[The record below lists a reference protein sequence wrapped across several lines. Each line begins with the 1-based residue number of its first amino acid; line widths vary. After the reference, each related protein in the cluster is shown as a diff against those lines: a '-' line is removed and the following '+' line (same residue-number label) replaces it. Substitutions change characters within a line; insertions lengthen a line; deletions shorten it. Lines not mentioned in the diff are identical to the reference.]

1 MQAQKASATAASK
14 ASRTIINPILKDEV
28 VFLETSHES
37 NGRHT
42 LVEVTLSA
50 SGGNPLHFHEGFS
63 EEFTCLEG
71 ELSIQLDDQ
80 TIRLQPG
87 ESATAPALSK
97 HRFFNQ
103 SKESCRFQCRI
114 TPGCPG
120 FEQTLQITYGL
131 ARDGQSNAQGMPKSL
146 YALGYTVM
154 ISGTCLTGTMSVL
167 QPVLN
172 WLGRQAIKKG
182 IAAELQRRYITIW

>member
-1 MQAQKASATAASK
+1 MSSIKAPKPKSV

-28 VFLETSHES
+28 IFLETSRES
-37 NGRHT
+37 NGYHT

-50 SGGNPLHFHEGFS
+50 GGGNPLHFHEEFS

-71 ELSIQLDDQ
+71 ELSIQVDDQ
-80 TIRLQPG
+80 IIRLKPG
-87 ESATAPALSK
+87 ESATAPAYSK

-103 SKESCRFQCRI
+103 TNQACRFQCRI
-114 TPGCPG
+114 APGCPG

-131 ARDGQSNAQGMPKSL
+131 ARDGQSNSQGMPKSL

-154 ISGTCLTGTMSVL
+154 ISGTCLTGWMSAL
-167 QPVLN
+167 QPLLH
-172 WLGRQAIKKG
+172 WFGRQATKKG
-182 IAAELQRRYITIW
+182 IAADLQRRYLTIQ